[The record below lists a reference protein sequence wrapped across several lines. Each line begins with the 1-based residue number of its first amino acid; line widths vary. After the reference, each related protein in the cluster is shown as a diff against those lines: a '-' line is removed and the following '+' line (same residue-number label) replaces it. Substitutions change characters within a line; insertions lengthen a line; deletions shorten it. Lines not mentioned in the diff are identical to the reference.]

1 MLYIYFVLPW
11 IIIDCRENVILKVS
25 TFLGMIYMIF
35 FFLHDFFNLL
45 FFPLQGYFSIT

>member
-35 FFLHDFFNLL
+35 FFYMIFLICFFSPYRDTFL
-45 FFPLQGYFSIT
+45 